1 MTPPVLLLSFCI
13 LSCGTYVV
21 WPSRWNVPAHLQVGF
36 ALVAYVIPS
45 LLTDTLVSFPRDLV
59 EMLALIMAMGVVSYL
74 AGLVGGAQLPRLR
87 ITNLR
92 FAFTRMSD
100 ADYSRFVA
108 RRVTPLVALAVVGMA
123 GSFAIMGFVPLF
135 ARNPLMAKFFRGA
148 YQQSYRTVAI
158 PFRTSYFT
166 IVTLWPILFILW
178 YRTRRL
184 GHLLLLA
191 ISWATIAVTL
201 TRGQIGAGFLLAVGL
216 IAASKGRG
224 TTIAY
229 VLLVLGL
236 YILGSF
242 TYYLLGLF
250 LNNQGLTSIYANGF
264 GNRIASG
271 AQDIADAVSFLAA
284 FLSHPSLT
292 YGRTFIGGLVPYNYR
307 WNPAVWS
314 LQVITGMDS
323 IENIVSGG
331 LRLPVPLIGY
341 TAFGFPG
348 VISVS
353 FLSGLFMGYGA
364 RFAQRYVRGGSLV
377 RAAVALSLYNTVVSQ
392 MSAFYSLSLY
402 NLPAI
407 VLTLF
412 MAYRV
417 KLWMRQRPRRPVG
430 STPMLA
436 QSGVTLGI

>member
-1 MTPPVLLLSFCI
+1 MTTVVILLSFCI

-59 EMLALIMAMGVVSYL
+59 EMLALIMAMGAVSYL

-135 ARNPLMAKFFRGA
+135 ARNPLMAKFLRGA

-184 GHLLLLA
+184 SHLLLLA
-191 ISWATIAVTL
+191 ISWAAIAVTL
-201 TRGQIGAGFLLAVGL
+201 TRGPMGAGFLLAVGL

-224 TTIAY
+224 TTIGY
-229 VLLVLGL
+229 VLFVLGL
-236 YILGSF
+236 YVLGS
-242 TYYLLGLF
+242 LALGL
-250 LNNQGLTSIYANGF
+250 LLDNQGLASLYANGF
-264 GNRIASG
+264 GNRITSG
-271 AQDIADAVSFLAA
+271 APDLPDALNFLAA
-284 FLSHPSLT
+284 FLSHPSFT
-292 YGRTFIGGLVPYNYR
+292 YGRTFIGGLVPYHYR

-314 LQVITGMDS
+314 LQVLTGMDS

-331 LRLPVPLIGY
+331 LRLPAPLMGY
-341 TAFGFPG
+341 TAFGYPG
-348 VISVS
+348 VITVS
-353 FLSGLFMGYGA
+353 FFSGLFMGYGT

-377 RAAVALSLYNTVVSQ
+377 RAAVAVSLYNTVVSQ
-392 MSAFYSLSLY
+392 MSVFYWLQLY
-402 NLPAI
+402 NVPAI
-407 VLTLF
+407 ALTLL

-436 QSGVTLGI
+436 QSGVTLRI

>member
-1 MTPPVLLLSFCI
+1 MTTVVILLSFCV

-59 EMLALIMAMGVVSYL
+59 EMLALIMAMGAVSYL

-135 ARNPLMAKFFRGA
+135 ARNPLMAKFLRGA

-184 GHLLLLA
+184 SHLLLLA
-191 ISWATIAVTL
+191 ISWAAIAVTL
-201 TRGQIGAGFLLAVGL
+201 TRGPMGAGFLLAVGL

-224 TTIAY
+224 TTIGY
-229 VLLVLGL
+229 VLFVLGS
-236 YILGSF
+236 YVLGS
-242 TYYLLGLF
+242 LALGL
-250 LNNQGLTSIYANGF
+250 LLDNQGLTSLYANGF
-264 GNRIASG
+264 VNRITSG
-271 AQDIADAVSFLAA
+271 APDLPDALNFLGA
-284 FLSHPSLT
+284 FLSHPSFT
-292 YGRTFIGGLVPYNYR
+292 YGRTFIGGLVPYHYR
-307 WNPAVWS
+307 WNPMVWS
-314 LQVITGMDS
+314 LQVLTGMDS

-331 LRLPVPLIGY
+331 LRLPVPLMGY
-341 TAFGFPG
+341 TAFGYPG
-348 VISVS
+348 VITVS
-353 FLSGLFMGYGA
+353 FFSGLFMGYGT

-377 RAAVALSLYNTVVSQ
+377 RAAVAISLYNTVVSQ
-392 MSAFYSLSLY
+392 MSVFYWLQLY
-402 NLPAI
+402 NVPAI
-407 VLTLF
+407 ALTLF
-412 MAYRV
+412 MAYPV

-436 QSGVTLGI
+436 QSGVRSPI

>member
-1 MTPPVLLLSFCI
+1 M
-13 LSCGTYVV
+13 
-21 WPSRWNVPAHLQVGF
+21 QVGF

-59 EMLALIMAMGVVSYL
+59 EMLALIMAMGAFSYL

-184 GHLLLLA
+184 SHLLLLA
-191 ISWATIAVTL
+191 ISWAAIAVTL
-201 TRGQIGAGFLLAVGL
+201 TRGPMGAGFLLAVGL

-224 TTIAY
+224 TTIGY
-229 VLLVLGL
+229 VLFVLGS
-236 YILGSF
+236 YVLGS
-242 TYYLLGLF
+242 LALGL
-250 LNNQGLTSIYANGF
+250 LLDNQGLTSLYANGF
-264 GNRIASG
+264 GNRITSG
-271 AQDIADAVSFLAA
+271 APDLPDALNFLAA
-284 FLSHPSLT
+284 FLSHPSFT
-292 YGRTFIGGLVPYNYR
+292 YGRTFIGGLVPYHYR
-307 WNPAVWS
+307 WNPMVWS
-314 LQVITGMDS
+314 LQVLTGMDS

-331 LRLPVPLIGY
+331 LRLPVPLMGY
-341 TAFGFPG
+341 TAFGYPG
-348 VISVS
+348 VITVS
-353 FLSGLFMGYGA
+353 FFSGLFMGYGT

-377 RAAVALSLYNTVVSQ
+377 RAAVAVSLYNTVVSQ
-392 MSAFYSLSLY
+392 MSVFYWLQLY
-402 NLPAI
+402 NVPAI
-407 VLTLF
+407 ALTLF
-412 MAYRV
+412 MAYPV

-436 QSGVTLGI
+436 QSGVRSPI

>member
-1 MTPPVLLLSFCI
+1 MTTVVILLSFCI

-59 EMLALIMAMGVVSYL
+59 EMLALIMAMGAVSYL

-135 ARNPLMAKFFRGA
+135 ARNPLMAKFLRGA

-184 GHLLLLA
+184 SHLLLLA
-191 ISWATIAVTL
+191 ISWAAIAVTL
-201 TRGQIGAGFLLAVGL
+201 TRGPMGAGFLLAVGL

-224 TTIAY
+224 TTIGY
-229 VLLVLGL
+229 VLFVLGS
-236 YILGSF
+236 YVLGS
-242 TYYLLGLF
+242 LALGL
-250 LNNQGLTSIYANGF
+250 LLDNQGLTSLYANGF
-264 GNRIASG
+264 VNRITSG
-271 AQDIADAVSFLAA
+271 APDLPDALNFLAA
-284 FLSHPSLT
+284 FLSHPSFT
-292 YGRTFIGGLVPYNYR
+292 YGRTFIGGLVPYHYR
-307 WNPAVWS
+307 WNPMVWS
-314 LQVITGMDS
+314 LQVLTGMDS

-331 LRLPVPLIGY
+331 LRLPVPLMGY
-341 TAFGFPG
+341 TAFGYPG
-348 VISVS
+348 VITVS
-353 FLSGLFMGYGA
+353 FFSGLFMGYGT

-377 RAAVALSLYNTVVSQ
+377 RAAVAVSLYNTVVSQ
-392 MSAFYSLSLY
+392 MSVFYWLQLY
-402 NLPAI
+402 NVPAI
-407 VLTLF
+407 ALTLF
-412 MAYRV
+412 MAYPV

-436 QSGVTLGI
+436 QSGVTSPI